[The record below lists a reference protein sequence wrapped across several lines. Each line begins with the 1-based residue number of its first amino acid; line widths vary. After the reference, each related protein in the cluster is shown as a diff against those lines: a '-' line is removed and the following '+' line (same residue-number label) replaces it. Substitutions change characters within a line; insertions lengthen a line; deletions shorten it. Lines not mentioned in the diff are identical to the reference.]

1 MTKNGKIMIFIGV
14 LLFIAALVVCG
25 SVLFT
30 VKRSQIVWYSTT
42 SALST
47 LSEEDVL
54 QASGVRDNSV
64 FSLDREIAVENIEKK
79 YHFIRILDLEV
90 VYPNLLKVH
99 AVERQKVYAIPTD
112 YGDYLITDEYLKVL
126 DIVPDFT
133 NSNVTPILLNIEL
146 ANNYEK
152 GDTIEFTRAS
162 TFSSIYNAFFALGQD
177 LSHMRA
183 ICKEFVYTNSKL
195 TIKTHFDVDIVLDNP
210 TQNTKAKMQLAI
222 KCFDLLGTEEYGA
235 VNLKVFLDENQK
247 LNCVV
252 EDK

>member
-1 MTKNGKIMIFIGV
+1 MIFLGV
-14 LLFIAALVVCG
+14 LVFIVALVVCG

-42 SALST
+42 ST
-47 LSEEDVL
+47 LSKLSEDDVL
-54 QASGVRDNSV
+54 EASGIKDNSV
-64 FSLDREIAVENIEKK
+64 FSLDRELAIVNIEKK
-79 YHFIRILDLEV
+79 FHSIRVLDLEV

-99 AVERQKVYAIPTD
+99 AMERQKVFAVPTD
-112 YGDYLITDEYLKVL
+112 YGDYLITDEYLKVI
-126 DIVPDFT
+126 DIVPEYE
-133 NSNVTPILLNIEL
+133 NSSVTPILLDLSVVDHYKEG
-146 ANNYEK
+146 E
-152 GDTIEFTRAS
+152 TIDFTRAS

-252 EDK
+252 EDR